1 MVAGPEKPTL
11 VANARTA
18 ASTGFAFSGL
28 EGQAGHPQWTGHFFD
43 CRPYSTRA
51 KDDMIE
57 YSTGGLLPL
66 DEAWQKDP
74 SGIRAYHHSSDH
86 LIDEHPLLKS
96 S

>member
-1 MVAGPEKPTL
+1 M
-11 VANARTA
+11 ANARTA

-57 YSTGGLLPL
+57 YSTEGCCLTKE
-66 DEAWQKDP
+66 EAWQSDP
-74 SGIRAYHHSSDH
+74 SGIRASPNSSGH
-86 LIDEHPLLKS
+86 LIDEHLLLKS